1 MRIFEASKSKLR
13 SAKAK
18 IWQSELDD
26 IQKNDGASATTQQE
40 LKRELIKGAYTEQL
54 NAIVEFGKKLQII
67 GEHGL
72 QLLEHIDVPGAA
84 SDGSVLRP
92 LETVHVFSASHFLT
106 LSHFFY
112 LVELKVARR
121 RIFCSRLAST
131 WRTGTSW

>member
-1 MRIFEASKSKLR
+1 MRILEASKSKLR

-26 IQKNDGASATTQQE
+26 IQKNDGASATKLQE

-84 SDGSVLRP
+84 NDGNVLRP
-92 LETVHVFSASHFLT
+92 FQAVNLSTSHFL
-106 LSHFFY
+106 
-112 LVELKVARR
+112 
-121 RIFCSRLAST
+121 IF
-131 WRTGTSW
+131 